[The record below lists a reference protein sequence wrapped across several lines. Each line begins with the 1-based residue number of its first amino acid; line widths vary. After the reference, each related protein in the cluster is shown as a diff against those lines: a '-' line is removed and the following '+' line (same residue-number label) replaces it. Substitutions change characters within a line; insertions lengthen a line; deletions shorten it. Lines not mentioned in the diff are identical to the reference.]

1 MLIISVFFKD
11 ALLGV
16 TKIDK
21 IRNEHIGK
29 TAQVE
34 YFGDKVRE
42 VRLRWFWECA
52 EEAFLMY

>member
-1 MLIISVFFKD
+1 MQ
-11 ALLGV
+11 V
-16 TKIDK
+16 TKMDK

-42 VRLRWFWECA
+42 VRLRWFWGCA